1 LFLEAELNNTA
12 FYSIVAITYAVV
24 IGAVSLFPDEIKN
37 GAFWILMASALL
49 LIVYSV
55 RRKKLIEQKT
65 FLLKAVHFKL
75 EELSNKNRSEE
86 TDTTNEA
93 VISESIISKKNEL
106 KIFCNELSANQA
118 NKVDYVRKK
127 LKEKYKNNTD
137 IYLMFKAEAQENDGM
152 QYYVF
157 IVSLLSLLFTSFGFI
172 HELIPNMGTIG
183 NMLINMVLLIVI
195 VCLLIWIMRRDIFDS
210 VYKWRKYILVVI
222 DDLIEESKRSTVTDE
237 AYQIGTTNEE
247 NKANGQGE

>member
-1 LFLEAELNNTA
+1 
-12 FYSIVAITYAVV
+12 
-24 IGAVSLFPDEIKN
+24 
-37 GAFWILMASALL
+37 
-49 LIVYSV
+49 
-55 RRKKLIEQKT
+55 
-65 FLLKAVHFKL
+65 
-75 EELSNKNRSEE
+75 
-86 TDTTNEA
+86 
-93 VISESIISKKNEL
+93 
-106 KIFCNELSANQA
+106 
-118 NKVDYVRKK
+118 
-127 LKEKYKNNTD
+127 
-137 IYLMFKAEAQENDGM
+137 MFKAEAQENDGM